1 MNICLA
7 CLAFLA
13 LSEAKHALCLVAH
26 PVELRL
32 VVRVLEYPS
41 TQNWEEP
48 KKLGAKMNIFQVS
61 VYLERKGGAEES
73 MLELA
78 DALEERGHRVGF
90 IYHIHTN
97 KTLAFRH
104 RPTYRVPV
112 LRGKLWPNIWRLAQF
127 IRILKRE
134 QADVVVLHN
143 VYNCWTVAVLKRLVP
158 VLRFVHGHE
167 MYCIGLDKATEEP
180 PKECSIPHS
189 YTCVKL
195 CRQDL
200 WFPMRILLYLYRK
213 AEIRVNQK
221 LERIFV
227 DSHYMKQNLV
237 ANGFLADRIEV
248 LPPFVSV
255 KPSRSPPRPNPIA
268 LFASRLE
275 RNKGTQ
281 LLPEIAEHL
290 PPGAKLVVAGEGE
303 LRDELLEATA
313 RAELKDRL
321 IFRGWLDREQL
332 TRAYREAQVIIFP
345 SLVEEPFGRVG
356 IEAMAVGRPVVA
368 FDVGGVREWLTH
380 GETGFLVPRGDVKK
394 MAEFTGLLLENHDL
408 ANRLGSTARERA
420 LSSFDRERMV
430 SRWEQVLKEAIEN

>member
-1 MNICLA
+1 
-7 CLAFLA
+7 
-13 LSEAKHALCLVAH
+13 
-26 PVELRL
+26 
-32 VVRVLEYPS
+32 
-41 TQNWEEP
+41 
-48 KKLGAKMNIFQVS
+48 
-61 VYLERKGGAEES
+61 
-73 MLELA
+73 
-78 DALEERGHRVGF
+78 
-90 IYHIHTN
+90 
-97 KTLAFRH
+97 
-104 RPTYRVPV
+104 
-112 LRGKLWPNIWRLAQF
+112 
-127 IRILKRE
+127 
-134 QADVVVLHN
+134 
-143 VYNCWTVAVLKRLVP
+143 
-158 VLRFVHGHE
+158 
-167 MYCIGLDKATEEP
+167 
-180 PKECSIPHS
+180 
-189 YTCVKL
+189 
-195 CRQDL
+195 
-200 WFPMRILLYLYRK
+200 MRILLYLYRK

-281 LLPEIAEHL
+281 LLPKIAEHL

-303 LRDELLEATA
+303 LRDELLEAAA

-394 MAEFTGLLLENHDL
+394 MAEFTGLLLENPDL

-430 SRWEQVLKEAIEN
+430 SRWEQVLKETIEN